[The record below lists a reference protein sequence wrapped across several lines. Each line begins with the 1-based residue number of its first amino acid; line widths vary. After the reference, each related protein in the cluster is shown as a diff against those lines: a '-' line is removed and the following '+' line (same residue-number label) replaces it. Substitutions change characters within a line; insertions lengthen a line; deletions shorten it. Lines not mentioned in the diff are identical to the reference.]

1 MTKRQARTAAFA
13 VAAIVAIVIAIKGG
27 AAKTLAIGALA
38 ILGAVAGIDLP
49 L

>member
-13 VAAIVAIVIAIKGG
+13 VAAVIAIIVAVKGG
-27 AAKTLAIGALA
+27 AAKTLAVGALA
-38 ILGAVAGIDLP
+38 ILGAVAGIDLS